1 MSFTPNPNWIL
12 FDGFWRDA
20 NIWIDDQP
28 WNDSAGRRR
37 EVHASAP
44 SNNVVLLM
52 NNKNQCILS
61 ASAPNFAVVTDGPN
75 YCIVAPSAPNAAIVS
90 GANEAA

>member
-1 MSFTPNPNWIL
+1 LSFTPNPDWIL

-20 NIWIDDQP
+20 NIWIDDQQ

-37 EVHASAP
+37 EVHASA
-44 SNNVVLLM
+44 S
-52 NNKNQCILS
+52 S
-61 ASAPNFAVVTDGPN
+61 SNFAIVTGGLN
-75 YCIVAPSAPNAAIVS
+75 YCIVSPSMPNAAIVS